1 VRSGPADWPPLLARL
16 PVAVVAVAPGAVGA
30 VALWPIATL
39 GVVPGATAA
48 GAAGRWG
55 PRRCHGAGAA
65 GGGVCLAGLGL
76 CPERVNNPGC
86 GGHRVRKAGCW
97 ERSAA
102 GLAGAGPGEGLL
114 SQFRCAL
121 VPQD

>member
-1 VRSGPADWPPLLARL
+1 MSSGGLS
-16 PVAVVAVAPGAVGA
+16 G
-30 VALWPIATL
+30 
-39 GVVPGATAA
+39 
-48 GAAGRWG
+48 AGRVI
-55 PRRCHGAGAA
+55 PAAAAYSRSSRVVRRVTGAGAA
-65 GGGVCLAGLGL
+65 GGGVRLTGPRLRPAC
-76 CPERVNNPGC
+76 VNNPGC